1 MRKSLLLLLLLLT
14 FNCSLFSQNDE
25 VIRIIVIDK
34 IENNTKANHAPA
46 KPQIECFYYPVT
58 HSLELSFLSNL
69 GLAYISLENQVTGE
83 ICDYSGNTSTGI
95 MMIPVEA
102 NTAYRMEITTEN
114 GRDYYAVF
122 FTCDE
127 NYD

>member
-1 MRKSLLLLLLLLT
+1 MRKSLLLFLLLLT
-14 FNCSLFSQNDE
+14 FNLSLFSQNDE
-25 VIRIIVIDK
+25 VIKIRLIDK
-34 IENNTKANHAPA
+34 TENNSKVNHAPA
-46 KPQIECFYYPVT
+46 KVLVECYYYPVI

-69 GLAYISLENQVTGE
+69 GLAYISLENQITGE
-83 ICDYSGNTSTGI
+83 MCDYSGNTSTGR

-102 NTAYRMEITTEN
+102 NAVYRMEITTEN